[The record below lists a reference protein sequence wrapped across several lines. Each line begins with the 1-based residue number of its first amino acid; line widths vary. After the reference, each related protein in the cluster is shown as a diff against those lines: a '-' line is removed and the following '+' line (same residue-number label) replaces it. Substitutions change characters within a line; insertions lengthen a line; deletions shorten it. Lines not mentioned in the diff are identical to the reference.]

1 MIVLLSCLLHKTTAK
16 WFTKLSP
23 GNCVWSFNIKQQL
36 VPIAFFQSNSIVN
49 VAISGFHPDPPEK
62 KNTSAVDHL
71 HVFKEPMAM
80 ITSINPTQS
89 THVRSGDDSPLLMLR
104 YKPMTENLCRKSL
117 VSAIFFRIFNNIQWT
132 KRDRFMMLD
141 GNFSNF
147 LRHSWQKKTQKILQ
161 SPVVS
166 PCLLPMGAT
175 ASTPLAFVHSM
186 RLYLEA
192 AESNFPQKTTGCVDF
207 RKLFLSSN
215 QETFDKQMFHD
226 LC

>member
-147 LRHSWQKKTQKILQ
+147 LRHSWQKK
-161 SPVVS
+161 
-166 PCLLPMGAT
+166 
-175 ASTPLAFVHSM
+175 H
-186 RLYLEA
+186 
-192 AESNFPQKTTGCVDF
+192 
-207 RKLFLSSN
+207 RKSSN
-215 QETFDKQMFHD
+215 HQLCHPAFCQWVPQHQLPWPSSIRCACTWRQQSQTFLKKPRDVWILGSYF
-226 LC
+226 